1 VSAPSETALSSAAAL
16 ALKESIRRLEHY
28 ASTAWA
34 HNTVRAYRSDW
45 RHFSAWCAAHGCAP
59 LPASAE
65 TVALYLGAIT
75 PRFSLATLER
85 RLASIGA
92 AHKEANLPVPTT
104 VAEGPLHR
112 VWRGIVREKTRS
124 QEQAEPLLAPDM
136 RLIVQSLPRD
146 HESGDLTMWSYRDR
160 ALLLLGWAGAMRRSE
175 LVALTVDDV
184 ALVSGEGMNV
194 RVRTSKTDQEG
205 RGLLKG
211 IPFGTHAETCPVT
224 SIRTW
229 TQVAEIR
236 SGPLFRRIYKSGR
249 VGDRPLSPQT
259 VSLILKEHA
268 ARVGLPPE
276 QFSAHSLRSG
286 FITQAIR
293 AGKPERRVKDHSG
306 HRSWEAFHGYVK
318 QAGTFDDN
326 PGKDIGL

>member
-1 VSAPSETALSSAAAL
+1 VSTLSETALSPAAAL
-16 ALKESIRRLEHY
+16 ALEESIRRLEHY

-34 HNTVRAYRSDW
+34 HNTIRAYRSDW
-45 RHFSAWCAAHGCAP
+45 RHFSAWCAEHGCVS

-65 TVALYLGAIT
+65 TVALYLGAIA

-92 AHKEANLPVPTT
+92 AHKEANSPVPTS
-104 VAEGPLHR
+104 VAGGPLHR

-124 QEQAEPLLAPDM
+124 QEKSESLLAPDM

-146 HESGDLTMWSYRDR
+146 SESGDLTIWSYRDR

-175 LVALTVDDV
+175 LVALTVEDIT
-184 ALVSGEGMNV
+184 LVSGEGMNIYV
-194 RVRTSKTDQEG
+194 RASKTDQEG
-205 RGLLKG
+205 RGLHKG
-211 IPFGTHAETCPVT
+211 IPFGARAETCPVT
-224 SIRTW
+224 SVRTW
-229 TQVAEIR
+229 TQMAGIR
-236 SGPLFRRIYKSGR
+236 SGPLFRRIYKNGK
-249 VGDRPLSPQT
+249 VGDGALSAQT
-259 VSLILKEHA
+259 VSLVLKEHA
-268 ARVGLPPE
+268 ARVGLPSDR
-276 QFSAHSLRSG
+276 FSAHSLRSG

-326 PGKDIGL
+326 PVKDIGL